1 MKNQPQKFQ
10 LKGYYFD
17 NGAFCLLIYRKNS
30 SKKCDYG
37 RLSTFE
43 RGLEDRISRGI
54 NFGYGPY
61 FWVRRPKVSR
71 YVAKVLVF
79 TDDTELSIIQLN

>member
-1 MKNQPQKFQ
+1 MPFVCW
-10 LKGYYFD
+10 YTE
-17 NGAFCLLIYRKNS
+17 KNS

-43 RGLEDRISRGI
+43 RGLKTAYQGGLISASALFLGAAA
-54 NFGYGPY
+54 
-61 FWVRRPKVSR
+61 KVSR